1 MEKPPEVEC
10 PVAVHFILAAQK
22 GKHPVFTKAILVVLQ
37 TLLFLF
43 LFGAGTLALPFLPSI
58 PVWQVQTSPG
68 RAFVL
73 DGLVLAVLVYLV
85 ILAIEAARKRL
96 RGPGGLTTL
105 SLILALALGL
115 AMKFGFKSL

>member
-1 MEKPPEVEC
+1 MFK
-10 PVAVHFILAAQK
+10 
-22 GKHPVFTKAILVVLQ
+22 KAILVVLQ
-37 TLLFLF
+37 TLFFLV
-43 LFGAGTLALPFLPSI
+43 LFGAGTLALPFLPQV

-73 DGLVLAVLVYLV
+73 DGLLLTIVVYLL
-85 ILAIEAARKRL
+85 ILGAEAARKRL

-115 AMKFGFKSL
+115 AMKIGFKSL